1 MSTNPYIT
9 RTASK
14 DAEHQL
20 FQAAS
25 ALRRVAQTG
34 AKPKS
39 QEGRA
44 ATALLLQAAIA
55 WRQSAIDNVTKQG
68 GELRPRPPFDRP
80 PRVATKNSPPKPPT
94 YNYRIQYWAS
104 KYAWDKQDGLPAGDA
119 ATKLVHTA
127 IIGTRKTKR
136 TRPDQQQKEQPE
148 DQDPTLLDKTQ
159 DIQPTT

>member
-39 QEGRA
+39 QEGRD
-44 ATALLLQAAIA
+44 ATAQLLQAAIA
-55 WRQSAIDNVTKQG
+55 WRQSAIENLTQQG
-68 GELRPRPPFDRP
+68 GELRSRPPFDNP
-80 PRVATKNSPPKPPT
+80 PRMADKKSPPKPPT

-127 IIGTRKTKR
+127 IIGTRKTKHAK
-136 TRPDQQQKEQPE
+136 PAEQQNDQPREE
-148 DQDPTLLDKTQ
+148 DPTLLNTTR
-159 DIQPTT
+159 DIQPTR